1 MARKLA
7 CVLNHFRVK
16 FMQTRLRPTTARRD
30 HTPETK
36 ETIDMW
42 SWSKIS
48 KNGRSNGLP
57 GRDSLANRADLQIR
71 NLLDDPG
78 LRRAMRLDVS
88 PDSTELA
95 VVPAGPK
102 VTERPR
108 RPFDRRRLLEAA
120 AA

>member
-1 MARKLA
+1 
-7 CVLNHFRVK
+7 
-16 FMQTRLRPTTARRD
+16 
-30 HTPETK
+30 
-36 ETIDMW
+36 MW

-48 KNGRSNGLP
+48 KNGRSDGLP

-78 LRRAMRLDVS
+78 LRRAMGLDL
-88 PDSTELA
+88 PLTATELA
-95 VVPAGPK
+95 VVPAAPK